1 MLITKNFDGLVL
13 KMSIKGIEKVN
24 EDNDY
29 VYLKAMAGEA
39 WHGFVLYCVANNYS
53 GVENLSLIPG
63 YVGAAPMQNIGAY
76 GVEIKDTCHEVEA
89 YAIENNDFGRPASP
103 LIKGMDDFTKKLES
117 LLEAEKISE
126 GEISKRRI
134 ERAGHI
140 LCYETDEQTLAAI
153 KAIEA
158 QAEIDGHQLIDEVAF
173 EFNGEEDRVLVWEP
187 LAYKYNCDEFLKEIN
202 D

>member
-1 MLITKNFDGLVL
+1 MD
-13 KMSIKGIEKVN
+13 IKRIVELAKQAADEK
-24 EDNDY
+24 
-29 VYLKAMAGEA
+29 L
-39 WHGFVLYCVANNYS
+39 
-53 GVENLSLIPG
+53 
-63 YVGAAPMQNIGAY
+63 
-76 GVEIKDTCHEVEA
+76 

-103 LIKGMDDFTKKLES
+103 SVEGVDDFLKELET
-117 LLEAEKISE
+117 LLEAEKNSE
-126 GEISKRRI
+126 GEIAKRRI

-187 LAYKYNCDEFLKEIN
+187 LVYKYNCDEFLKEIN